1 MIIISMKN
9 EEGSVAVLGI
19 FIVSISVIMAAALW
33 AMGANESRLVD
44 KRIQEERLLNA
55 AEWGA
60 WKEYEKFQNNDLNNN
75 PIIGGESFS
84 LTDSSGEYDG
94 IEYEVYIKRT
104 NGQAVIWS
112 VAETDK
118 YKAQMGY
125 IVSYDANTGKCS
137 LKGMFR

>member
-1 MIIISMKN
+1 MIITSMKN
-9 EEGSVAVLGI
+9 EEGSIAVLGI
-19 FIVSISVIMAAALW
+19 FIVSISAIMAAVLW
-33 AMGANESRLVD
+33 AMGANERSLVEN
-44 KRIQEERLLNA
+44 RIQEERLLNA

-60 WKEYEKFQNNDLNNN
+60 WKEYVKLQNNDLDNNT
-75 PIIGGESFS
+75 ITGGESFS

-94 IEYEVYIKRT
+94 IKYEVYIKRT

>member
-1 MIIISMKN
+1 M
-9 EEGSVAVLGI
+9 
-19 FIVSISVIMAAALW
+19 
-33 AMGANESRLVD
+33 D
-44 KRIQEERLLNA
+44 
-55 AEWGA
+55 
-60 WKEYEKFQNNDLNNN
+60 NNT
-75 PIIGGESFS
+75 ITGGESFS

-94 IEYEVYIKRT
+94 IKYEVYIKRT

-125 IVSYDANTGKCS
+125 IVSYDANTGKYS